1 MQQKLIIL
9 LIAMSLFSC
18 KQKVETAVAEQPE
31 MVKGNVVKLTEP
43 QFKNAGIQTGKLSD
57 NFLNE
62 TILLSGKIDV
72 PPQNLVSLSMPM
84 GGYVR
89 RINVLPG
96 EHVSK
101 GQTLAVLENQEYIQ
115 LQQDYLTTKAK
126 LNYAGLD
133 LKRQKDLNE
142 GKAASDKTYQLAQA
156 EYSQQNAILQSLAK
170 KMQMVGIN
178 PSSVS
183 AGNIVRSVAVPSPI
197 NGFVQRIDVNTG
209 RFVMPNEILFDLVD
223 PSDIHLALKVFEKDI
238 TRLSIGQAVEAYTNT
253 YPDVKY
259 PANVVLITR
268 SLDENR
274 SAEVHCHFRQY
285 DKSLVPGTYMNAV
298 VKLAGM
304 PVKSLPEDAIVTFEG
319 KQYIFVETASRTYE
333 MIEVQLGTKQG
344 TFYEIKNID
353 ALHGK
358 YVVLK
363 GAYTL
368 LMALKNVSDE

>member
-209 RFVMPNEILFDLVD
+209 KFVMPNEILFDLVD

-319 KQYIFVETASRTYE
+319 KQYIFVEAATRTYE

-344 TFYEIKNID
+344 SFYEIKNID